1 MPPTSPGKA
10 RGLARISDGEGRYA
24 ILAIDQ
30 RAQLFPLVTRGADP
44 GAGAPGAALGPL
56 KRLLAEVLAG
66 HVTGLLID
74 PTYGYHH
81 VLPVLPRGVG
91 LLLTLEDHRVETT
104 AAGCRTNRLI
114 PDWGVAA
121 AVRAGAEA
129 LKLLVFSHPAAPPEV
144 ARAQQ
149 ALVRGVGEACR
160 TSDRPFVLELLPY
173 PLPGQAAEEYARA
186 LPELSVEIVRP
197 FAAPMYGVDLYKLAL
212 PGDPAHVREWGGRL
226 YSLADLGEVMR
237 EITRLLP
244 APWVLL
250 SGGMPGDRFV
260 AAFRAALAAGARG
273 YLAGRAVWWE
283 AVQAYPDMARI
294 RQALET
300 EGVRVLRALNQALA
314 AVPPGTVEADWRL
327 PVAADVGG

>member
-1 MPPTSPGKA
+1 MTPTTPGKA
-10 RGLARISDGEGRYA
+10 RGLARISDGAGRYA

-30 RAQLFPLVTRGADP
+30 RAQLLPLVTRGADAA
-44 GAGAPGAALGPL
+44 AGAPGAALGAL

-66 HVTGLLID
+66 HVTGLLVD
-74 PTYGYHH
+74 PTYGYHR
-81 VLPVLPRGVG
+81 VLPVLPRSVG

-104 AAGCRTNRLI
+104 PAGFRRSRLI
-114 PDWGVAA
+114 PNWSVAT

-129 LKLLVFSHPAAPPEV
+129 LKLLVFSHPAAPPDV

-149 ALVRGVGEACR
+149 ALVREVGEACR
-160 TSDRPFVLELLPY
+160 VADRPFVLELLPY
-173 PLPGQAAEEYARA
+173 PLPGQAADEYARA
-186 LPELSVEIVRP
+186 LPELSVELART
-197 FAAPMYGVDLYKLAL
+197 FAAPTYGVDLYKLAL
-212 PGDPAHVREWGGRL
+212 PGDPTHVREWGGTL
-226 YSLADLGEVMR
+226 YSLADLTEAMR

-283 AVQAYPDMARI
+283 AVQAYPDMERV
-294 RQALET
+294 RQALEAD
-300 EGVRVLRALNQALA
+300 GVSVLRALNQALA
-314 AVPPGTVEADWRL
+314 EVPPVPVEAEWRL
-327 PVAADVGG
+327 PVATEVVN